1 MVRRTASG
9 DGEEAHN
16 EVIRRLTAASL
27 LLLAVSLVAEPA
39 KKRVFNREEAMIR
52 RMPTRF
58 AETWNAHAME
68 AMAELFTED
77 ADFVT
82 VGGIRLK
89 GRARIR
95 DEHAK
100 RHEMQFK
107 ESVMTVRSV
116 DVRFLKPDVALVHVD
131 WGMERDRD
139 PDGTSR
145 SPRNG
150 VMSWVVVRQR
160 DEWRIASAHNTNA
173 RETSTNP

>member
-1 MVRRTASG
+1 MT
-9 DGEEAHN
+9 
-16 EVIRRLTAASL
+16 RRLFAVAVAAVAF
-27 LLLAVSLVAEPA
+27 AVPLVAEPLNDKPILGLA
-39 KKRVFNREEAMIR
+39 NRFRLA
-52 RMPTRF
+52 
-58 AETWNAHAME
+58 WNTHDMT
-68 AMAELFTED
+68 AMAKLFTED
-77 ADFVT
+77 ADFVD

-116 DVRFLKPDVALVHVD
+116 DVRFLKPDVALVHID
-131 WGMERDRD
+131 WVMERDRD

-145 SPRNG
+145 APRNG

-160 DEWRIASAHNTNA
+160 DEWRIASAHNTNV
-173 RETSTNP
+173 REASTNP

>member
-1 MVRRTASG
+1 
-9 DGEEAHN
+9 
-16 EVIRRLTAASL
+16 
-27 LLLAVSLVAEPA
+27 
-39 KKRVFNREEAMIR
+39 
-52 RMPTRF
+52 
-58 AETWNAHAME
+58 ME

-82 VGGIRLK
+82 VGGIRFK

-107 ESVMTVRSV
+107 ESVVTVRSV

-145 SPRNG
+145 APRNG

-160 DEWRIASAHNTNA
+160 DEWRIASAHNTNV
-173 RETSTNP
+173 REASTKP